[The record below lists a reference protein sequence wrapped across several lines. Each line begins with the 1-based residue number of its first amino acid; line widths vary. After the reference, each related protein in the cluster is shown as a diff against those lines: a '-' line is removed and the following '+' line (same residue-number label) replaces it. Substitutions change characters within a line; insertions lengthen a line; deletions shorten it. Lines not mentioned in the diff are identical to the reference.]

1 MIIASLAVCYGVK
14 ESEIKPLANGWY
26 RMPWGKV
33 RVVDGMV
40 VKEVEK

>member
-1 MIIASLAVCYGVK
+1 MIAALAIVYGVK

-33 RVVDGMV
+33 KVVDGAV
-40 VKEVEK
+40 TREVEK